1 MPFVI
6 GEDESFS
13 YESDIHIG
21 DDGNLALA
29 TARQTCRVALSS
41 VDPARDRFAVV
52 MSSSEL
58 DRTSLLFELKS
69 HIHTDQP
76 YLDLDV
82 VNSDEL
88 AVRHM
93 MRAFDVADPNQL
105 SAQCLMLASS
115 AGERLILL
123 YVPITLIIVVKGD
136 QRIWEMSPYVG
147 SSIRLESHTLDS

>member
-29 TARQTCRVALSS
+29 TVRQVCRVDLSS
-41 VDPARDRFAVV
+41 VNPALDRFAVV

-58 DRTSLLFELKS
+58 NHTSLLFELKS
-69 HIHTDQP
+69 RVHTDQP

-82 VNSDEL
+82 ANSDEL
-88 AVRHM
+88 AIRHM
-93 MRAFDVADPNQL
+93 MRAFDIADPNQL
-105 SAQCLMLASS
+105 SAQCLMLASD

-123 YVPITLIIVVKGD
+123 YVPITLHIVVNGD
-136 QRIWEMSPYVG
+136 LRVWEMNPYAG
-147 SSIRLESHTLDS
+147 SRVRLESHTLDS